1 MKNTQLM
8 TSLNCVSKYAWK
20 YIGKTGEQ
28 KHVVISVDGNNGTIM
43 TRSAFLN
50 KNMVSA
56 FKKVYISKTNEYKA
70 SKTNNDI
77 IQSK

>member
-1 MKNTQLM
+1 MKNIQLM

-50 KNMVSA
+50 KTMVSA
-56 FKKVYISKTNEYKA
+56 FKTVSTSNTN
-70 SKTNNDI
+70 
-77 IQSK
+77 

>member
-1 MKNTQLM
+1 M

-28 KHVVISVDGNNGTIM
+28 KDVVISVDGNNGTIM
-43 TRSAFLN
+43 TRSTFLN
-50 KNMVSA
+50 KFTVSD
-56 FKKVYISKTNEYKA
+56 FKKVSTSKTNEYTA

-77 IQSK
+77 IQS